1 MCTAVT
7 YKTEGFYFGRT
18 LDFEF
23 LYPCEVVL
31 TPREFPLNFRFAEK
45 AVNHY
50 AILGMAYVKDEYPL
64 YFDAFNEEGLCMAG
78 LNFVGNAVYSK
89 VSESKDNIA
98 SFEFVP
104 YILGRCKSVV
114 QARKLLDR
122 INITDTAF
130 EEGLPPSQLHWM
142 IADKEQSITVEAVKD
157 GLKVY
162 DNPVGVLTN
171 NPPFPVQLENLK
183 KYAALSPLQRD
194 IASADD
200 KDYSLYS
207 RGTGAV
213 GLPGDYTSQ
222 SRFIRAAFVRKY
234 SHSGESEA
242 ESVNQFFHILS
253 AVSVPEGCCA
263 VENGDFDKTLYSS
276 CMSTAENAYYYK
288 SYQSHSIRRICMN
301 KENKDAVNLVKFTF
315 AAEEHIINQN

>member
-7 YKTEGFYFGRT
+7 YKTKSFYFGRT

-31 TPREFPLNFRFAEK
+31 TPRRFPLVFRLAEK
-45 AVNHY
+45 DTTHY
-50 AILGMAYVKDEYPL
+50 AILGMAYEKVGYPL

-89 VSESKDNIA
+89 AKEGKVNIA
-98 SFEFVP
+98 SFEFIP
-104 YILGRCKSVV
+104 YILGKCKSVEE
-114 QARKLLDR
+114 AKDLLRD

-130 EEGLPPSQLHWM
+130 EEEMPPSKLHWI
-142 IADKEQSITVEAVKD
+142 IADEVSAITIEAVKE

-171 NPPFPVQLENLK
+171 NPTFEWHLKNLE
-183 KYAALSPLQRD
+183 KYKDLSPLHTGLLQED
-194 IASADD
+194 GAESH
-200 KDYSLYS
+200 YS

-222 SRFIRAAFVRKY
+222 SRFIRAAFVRKH
-234 SHSGESEA
+234 SHSGDSEA

-253 AVSVPEGCCA
+253 SVSVPEGCCA

-276 CMSTAENAYYYK
+276 CMSAAEQAYYYK
-288 SYQSHSIRRICMN
+288 SYESHSIRKVSM
-301 KENKDAVNLVKFTF
+301 KSENTDSEKLIKFPFETK
-315 AAEEHIINQN
+315 EHIITQN